1 MGGGGGSGGGGGGGV
16 EDLPPIIKRSGD
28 QDAHISDFK
37 GRAVGVDVSVW
48 LHKGLGL
55 VEAARQALQ
64 EPRVPVA
71 AAVSR
76 IGKLVQCPKNAEV
89 TPVFVADES
98 SNLTKSGE
106 DARRQ
111 AKADTALLEPRAH
124 RSLPVPTGDAAY
136 HTKLSKL
143 TVGAVKRIPEDLM
156 ADVMRYVVSEGVC
169 G

>member
-1 MGGGGGSGGGGGGGV
+1 M
-16 EDLPPIIKRSGD
+16 
-28 QDAHISDFK
+28 
-37 GRAVGVDVSVW
+37 
-48 LHKGLGL
+48 
-55 VEAARQALQ
+55 
-64 EPRVPVA
+64 
-71 AAVSR
+71 
-76 IGKLVQCPKNAEV
+76 QCLKNAEV

-143 TVGAVKRIPEDLM
+143 TVAAAKRITEDLM
-156 ADVMRYVVSEGVC
+156 ADVMRYVVSEGGC
-169 G
+169 GCMPQGKPSTSSCLWSSKGLQLGQSRQTRTRSLCNHRWQSTT

>member
-1 MGGGGGSGGGGGGGV
+1 MRISASSRDERWAWTCQYGFTRALVLWKLLARRSRNLGSQS
-16 EDLPPIIKRSGD
+16 P
-28 QDAHISDFK
+28 
-37 GRAVGVDVSVW
+37 
-48 LHKGLGL
+48 LH
-55 VEAARQALQ
+55 
-64 EPRVPVA
+64 
-71 AAVSR
+71 SR
-76 IGKLVQCPKNAEV
+76 IGKLMQCLKNAEV

-143 TVGAVKRIPEDLM
+143 TVAAAKRITEDLM
-156 ADVMRYVVSEGVC
+156 ADVMRYVVSEGGC